1 MALAAARRAL
11 ASLLVLVVSTAL
23 TFLLVDGSAD
33 PLDQLRTRQPPVP
46 EQTIQAMRE
55 RLYLERPVA
64 ERYWL
69 WLTGLGD
76 DNGDIGVLQGKW
88 GPSVRD
94 VDIGTE
100 IRERSLVSLRLLA
113 SATVLLLLVG
123 VITGVVS
130 AVRRHTLLAGVA
142 TVVGYIALALP
153 TFWIAAF
160 LKDAAI
166 WANERLGHRY
176 FYTIGET
183 SPGGSGLADVVGHL
197 ALPTLV
203 LVLSGYAEVSRF
215 QRAATIEVLESDYVR
230 LARAKGLRSIV
241 VLRRHALRTS
251 LIPTAGLAALTVSG
265 AIAGTV
271 VVEEVFRW
279 RGLGSFLVDAVGA
292 GDTYAVMGFVL
303 LSGAVVVGTNIAA
316 DLAVVALDPRTRRA

>member
-1 MALAAARRAL
+1 MAVAAARRAL

-23 TFLLVDGSAD
+23 TFLLVDGSSD

-76 DNGDIGVLQGKW
+76 DNGDIGVLQGRW

-100 IRERSLVSLRLLA
+100 IRERSMVSLRLLA
-113 SATVLLLLVG
+113 SATVVLLLVG
-123 VITGVVS
+123 VTTGVAS
-130 AVRRHTLLAGVA
+130 AAGRHTLFAGVA

-160 LKDAAI
+160 LKDAA
-166 WANERLGHRY
+166 
-176 FYTIGET
+176 
-183 SPGGSGLADVVGHL
+183 
-197 ALPTLV
+197 
-203 LVLSGYAEVSRF
+203 
-215 QRAATIEVLESDYVR
+215 
-230 LARAKGLRSIV
+230 
-241 VLRRHALRTS
+241 
-251 LIPTAGLAALTVSG
+251 
-265 AIAGTV
+265 
-271 VVEEVFRW
+271 
-279 RGLGSFLVDAVGA
+279 
-292 GDTYAVMGFVL
+292 
-303 LSGAVVVGTNIAA
+303 
-316 DLAVVALDPRTRRA
+316 